1 VSSIGADPT
10 GGPGSE
16 RRRSEPRRSESRGAE
31 RGRPEGVPAAEEPEP
46 PAAGDPVDHLWTAAH
61 EFLAAARAVI
71 DAADAV
77 VVEQQRRA
85 AAPRPP
91 RLRRIDVE

>member
-1 VSSIGADPT
+1 MSSQMGA
-10 GGPGSE
+10 PGSGDA
-16 RRRSEPRRSESRGAE
+16 PGAPNSA
-31 RGRPEGVPAAEEPEP
+31 GASAD
-46 PAAGDPVDHLWTAAH
+46 AGDPMEHLWAAAH
-61 EFLAAARAVI
+61 EFLAAFRAMI

-77 VVEQQRRA
+77 VLDQQRKA

>member
-1 VSSIGADPT
+1 MTDART
-10 GGPGSE
+10 GGSGDEHAAAPAGS
-16 RRRSEPRRSESRGAE
+16 
-31 RGRPEGVPAAEEPEP
+31 VPAQ
-46 PAAGDPVDHLWTAAH
+46 GDPVEHLWNAAH

-77 VVEQQRRA
+77 VIEQQRRA
-85 AAPRPP
+85 ATPRPP

>member
-1 VSSIGADPT
+1 MSDARTGASGDDH
-10 GGPGSE
+10 
-16 RRRSEPRRSESRGAE
+16 
-31 RGRPEGVPAAEEPEP
+31 PAAPAAAA
-46 PAAGDPVDHLWTAAH
+46 PAAGDPVEHLWNAAH

-77 VVEQQRRA
+77 VIEQQRRA
-85 AAPRPP
+85 ATPRAP

>member
-1 VSSIGADPT
+1 MSHT
-10 GGPGSE
+10 GFGGFEDGHRDAASE
-16 RRRSEPRRSESRGAE
+16 
-31 RGRPEGVPAAEEPEP
+31 AAPS
-46 PAAGDPVDHLWTAAH
+46 GDPVEHLWNAAH

-85 AAPRPP
+85 SAPRAP
-91 RLRRIDVE
+91 RLRRIDVQ

>member
-1 VSSIGADPT
+1 MTA
-10 GGPGSE
+10 
-16 RRRSEPRRSESRGAE
+16 
-31 RGRPEGVPAAEEPEP
+31 
-46 PAAGDPVDHLWTAAH
+46 AAGDDDLRARADRDATLGGDPVEHLWNAAH

-85 AAPRPP
+85 ALPRSP
-91 RLRRIDVE
+91 RLRRIDVQ

>member
-1 VSSIGADPT
+1 MSAAANDP
-10 GGPGSE
+10 GFK
-16 RRRSEPRRSESRGAE
+16 PRPERGA
-31 RGRPEGVPAAEEPEP
+31 PTADLPAAP
-46 PAAGDPVDHLWTAAH
+46 GDPVEHLWNAAH

-77 VVEQQRRA
+77 VVDQQRRA
-85 AAPRPP
+85 AAPRAP

>member
-1 VSSIGADPT
+1 MSDARVDGPADERSDQTDAMHPPT
-10 GGPGSE
+10 S
-16 RRRSEPRRSESRGAE
+16 
-31 RGRPEGVPAAEEPEP
+31 
-46 PAAGDPVDHLWTAAH
+46 GDPVEHLWNAAH

-85 AAPRPP
+85 AVPRAP
-91 RLRRIDVE
+91 RLRRIDVQ

>member
-1 VSSIGADPT
+1 MSAPPSGPSPSGRSTSGASPA
-10 GGPGSE
+10 GAPRPGTQ
-16 RRRSEPRRSESRGAE
+16 PG
-31 RGRPEGVPAAEEPEP
+31 
-46 PAAGDPVDHLWTAAH
+46 GDPVEHLWNAAH

-77 VVEQQRRA
+77 VLEQQRRA
-85 AAPRPP
+85 STPRAP

>member
-1 VSSIGADPT
+1 VSADAASD
-10 GGPGSE
+10 PGFRPRGE
-16 RRRSEPRRSESRGAE
+16 RTARDDA
-31 RGRPEGVPAAEEPEP
+31 PAPP
-46 PAAGDPVDHLWTAAH
+46 PAAGDPVEHLWSAAH

-77 VVEQQRRA
+77 VLDQQRRA
-85 AAPRPP
+85 AAPRAP

>member
-1 VSSIGADPT
+1 MSDTRFDPPGDGDLGAPGFGA
-10 GGPGSE
+10 GG
-16 RRRSEPRRSESRGAE
+16 
-31 RGRPEGVPAAEEPEP
+31 
-46 PAAGDPVDHLWTAAH
+46 AGDPVEHLWNAAH

-85 AAPRPP
+85 SAPRAP
-91 RLRRIDVE
+91 RLRRIDVQ

>member
-1 VSSIGADPT
+1 LSAANDPGFRPRPERRAPNADP
-10 GGPGSE
+10 
-16 RRRSEPRRSESRGAE
+16 
-31 RGRPEGVPAAEEPEP
+31 PAAD
-46 PAAGDPVDHLWTAAH
+46 PASAGDPVEHLWNAAH

-77 VVEQQRRA
+77 VLDQQRRA
-85 AAPRPP
+85 ATPRAP

>member
-1 VSSIGADPT
+1 MSETRFDPPGDADLDARGFGAAGSGAPDIGT
-10 GGPGSE
+10 GGS
-16 RRRSEPRRSESRGAE
+16 
-31 RGRPEGVPAAEEPEP
+31 
-46 PAAGDPVDHLWTAAH
+46 GDPVEHLWNAAH

-85 AAPRPP
+85 STPRAP
-91 RLRRIDVE
+91 RLRRIDVQ

>member
-1 VSSIGADPT
+1 MTDARFDE
-10 GGPGSE
+10 PGSGAPRDAGE
-16 RRRSEPRRSESRGAE
+16 RAAA
-31 RGRPEGVPAAEEPEP
+31 PAP
-46 PAAGDPVDHLWTAAH
+46 GDPIEHLWNAAH

-77 VVEQQRRA
+77 VIEQQRRA
-85 AAPRPP
+85 AMPRAP

>member
-1 VSSIGADPT
+1 MSGRAAGTPGFDRAGDGPDPD
-10 GGPGSE
+10 E
-16 RRRSEPRRSESRGAE
+16 R
-31 RGRPEGVPAAEEPEP
+31 AAP
-46 PAAGDPVDHLWTAAH
+46 PSGDPVDHLWNAAH

-77 VVEQQRRA
+77 VVDQQRRA
-85 AAPRPP
+85 AAPRAP

>member
-1 VSSIGADPT
+1 VSDPGFRGFGEDRTDAPAPSAPGAAP
-10 GGPGSE
+10 
-16 RRRSEPRRSESRGAE
+16 
-31 RGRPEGVPAAEEPEP
+31 
-46 PAAGDPVDHLWTAAH
+46 AGDPVEHLWNAAH

-85 AAPRPP
+85 SAPRAP
-91 RLRRIDVE
+91 RLRRIDVD

>member
-1 VSSIGADPT
+1 VSDARFAPAGDGLGPAGPDAPGFGT
-10 GGPGSE
+10 GGFGTAGS
-16 RRRSEPRRSESRGAE
+16 
-31 RGRPEGVPAAEEPEP
+31 
-46 PAAGDPVDHLWTAAH
+46 GDPVEHLWNAAH

-85 AAPRPP
+85 SAPRAP